1 MPRRL
6 LYIQRPIQIA
16 GFSIVFASACD
27 PTKTDIKPTKNDK
40 IRTLTI
46 TTSLGVNCTVI
57 LFFRRPARPILFSYP
72 LL

>member
-6 LYIQRPIQIA
+6 LYIQQPIQIA
-16 GFSIVFASACD
+16 GISIVFASACD

-40 IRTLTI
+40 IRTITI